1 MKSKIPYWLRN
12 RYAVTLLFFLLWVL
26 FIDQNNIITQYEYRK
41 QLNELEREKI
51 YYSKEIEKTSKEL
64 EELSTNPKSLE
75 KFAREKYFMKK
86 DNEEVFAFTTDK

>member
-86 DNEEVFAFTTDK
+86 DNEEVFVFTTDK